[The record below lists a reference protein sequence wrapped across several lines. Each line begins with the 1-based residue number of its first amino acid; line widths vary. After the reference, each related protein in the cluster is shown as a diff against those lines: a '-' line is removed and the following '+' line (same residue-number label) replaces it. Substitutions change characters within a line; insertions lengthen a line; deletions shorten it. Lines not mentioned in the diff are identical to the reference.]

1 MKTAHTRSSR
11 RMHLK
16 VSTPRDVVFNL
27 KVPHTVMVGSDLKL
41 SVDVQNTSS
50 DNKTT
55 KICLTLVMTYYTGVP
70 SERILTE
77 HYEKQLLPKGGG

>member
-1 MKTAHTRSSR
+1 VKTAHTRSSR
-11 RMHLK
+11 RTHLK
-16 VSTPRDVVFNL
+16 VSTPSDVVFNL
-27 KVPHTVMVGSDLKL
+27 KVPHTVMVGNDLKL

-50 DNKTT
+50 DNKTA